1 MIYQLKSNTALK
13 KRSRNYDKKVKN
25 LKTQLLKRLA
35 TEESACPESVQPFD
49 KKKPRNTHHKT
60 SDREKLIDA

>member
-35 TEESACPESVQPFD
+35 TEESRLESVQPFD

>member
-13 KRSRNYDKKVKN
+13 KTQQKLRQKSKKPKN
-25 LKTQLLKRLA
+25 TTIEKTGHRGVRL
-35 TEESACPESVQPFD
+35 ESVQPFD